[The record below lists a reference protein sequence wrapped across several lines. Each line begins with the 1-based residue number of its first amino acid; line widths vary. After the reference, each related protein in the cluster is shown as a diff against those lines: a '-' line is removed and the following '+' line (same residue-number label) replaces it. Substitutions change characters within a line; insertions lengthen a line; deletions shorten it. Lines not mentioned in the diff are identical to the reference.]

1 MPETPIAEIDEA
13 SLARAIVAA
22 RPSLAPEAEA
32 ELCQRLGPRVRLYGL
47 RHLRDPHAAAD
58 LVQQVLLITL
68 QRLRAGELR
77 QPEQV
82 VSFVL
87 GTARLTVVE
96 LKRGRTRREQLLEKF
111 GMEGNDAVADSS
123 SEIDYKHLL
132 RCLGNL
138 PERERSVV
146 VLTFCSDTPTEE
158 VAQELGLESGNVRVI
173 RHRALQRLR
182 ECLDVGEVHS

>member
-1 MPETPIAEIDEA
+1 
-13 SLARAIVAA
+13 
-22 RPSLAPEAEA
+22 
-32 ELCQRLGPRVRLYGL
+32 
-47 RHLRDPHAAAD
+47 
-58 LVQQVLLITL
+58 
-68 QRLRAGELR
+68 
-77 QPEQV
+77 
-82 VSFVL
+82 
-87 GTARLTVVE
+87 
-96 LKRGRTRREQLLEKF
+96 
-111 GMEGNDAVADSS
+111 MEGNDAVADSS